1 MAHMDS
7 EAVYANLTNIFHDVF
22 DDDNI
27 VLSPEM
33 TAEDVPEWD
42 SLSHVRLI
50 IAIQQKFGVN
60 FSAAQASNLRNV
72 GELVELIQSRKP

>member
-1 MAHMDS
+1 M
-7 EAVYANLTNIFHDVF
+7 EAAAIYAKLTNIFQDVF
-22 DDDNI
+22 DDDRI
-27 VLSPEM
+27 MLTPEM

-50 IAIQQKFGVN
+50 ISIQQKFGVS

-72 GELVELIQSRKP
+72 GELVELILSRTS

>member
-1 MAHMDS
+1 M
-7 EAVYANLTNIFHDVF
+7 EAAAIYAKLTTIFQDVF
-22 DDDNI
+22 DDDGI
-27 VLSPEM
+27 TLSPEM

-50 IAIQQKFGVN
+50 VSVQQKFGVS

-72 GELVELIQSRKP
+72 GELVELILSRTS

>member
-1 MAHMDS
+1 MESD
-7 EAVYANLTNIFHDVF
+7 AVYAKLTDIFHDVF
-22 DDDNI
+22 DDNGI

-50 IAIQQKFGVN
+50 IAIQQNFGVN

-72 GELVELIQSRKP
+72 GELVELLQSRKP

>member
-1 MAHMDS
+1 M
-7 EAVYANLTNIFHDVF
+7 EAAAIYAKLTTIFQDVF
-22 DDDNI
+22 DDDGI
-27 VLSPEM
+27 TLSPEM

-50 IAIQQKFGVN
+50 VSVQQKFGVS

-72 GELVELIQSRKP
+72 GELVELILSRTP

>member
-1 MAHMDS
+1 MDS
-7 EAVYANLTNIFHDVF
+7 ETVYASLTNIFHDVF

-50 IAIQQKFGVN
+50 IAIQHKFGVS

-72 GELVELIQSRKP
+72 GELVEHIQSRKT

>member
-1 MAHMDS
+1 MES
-7 EAVYANLTNIFHDVF
+7 EAVYAKLTNIFHDVF
-22 DDDNI
+22 DDDHI

-33 TAEDVPEWD
+33 TAEDVLEWD

-50 IAIQQKFGVN
+50 IAIQQNFHVI

-72 GELVELIQSRKP
+72 GELVDLIQSRTP

>member
-1 MAHMDS
+1 M
-7 EAVYANLTNIFHDVF
+7 EAAAIYAKLTNIFQEVF
-22 DDDNI
+22 DDDGI
-27 VLSPEM
+27 MLTPEM

-50 IAIQQKFGVN
+50 IAVQQKFGVS

-72 GELVELIQSRKP
+72 GELVELILSRTS